1 MGRSVFIFF
10 LTLIV
15 IGSASTAIQARMT
28 ASKLTPENIPVA
40 LAKGA
45 SKQTSPSQSEESPRS
60 FVVNQILE
68 LSVDSSI
75 NPAVYNYLSSGY
87 KKAKEENYQLLLIK
101 LNTPGGL
108 VSTTKQILALIG
120 ESDIPT
126 VIWVTPEGA
135 SATSAGAI
143 IASGAHVLMMS
154 KGTNIG
160 AATPIQ
166 LSQDIKEGDAKNK
179 AVNDLVA
186 LVQGLAKARGRNPEG
201 FAKMISEAASFDSTE
216 AMEKKL
222 IDGVVSTRAE
232 LLNFIS
238 GRNIIHKG
246 VSYKLSAE
254 NPNFDLLEMD
264 LGQKLLNVFAV
275 RKTVSLY
282 SHRIL

>member
-135 SATSAGAI
+135 SATSAGL
-143 IASGAHVLMMS
+143 SMTSWPGSTLCRHNRSKSRRLLFKQGAV
-154 KGTNIG
+154 
-160 AATPIQ
+160 
-166 LSQDIKEGDAKNK
+166 
-179 AVNDLVA
+179 
-186 LVQGLAKARGRNPEG
+186 
-201 FAKMISEAASFDSTE
+201 
-216 AMEKKL
+216 
-222 IDGVVSTRAE
+222 
-232 LLNFIS
+232 
-238 GRNIIHKG
+238 
-246 VSYKLSAE
+246 
-254 NPNFDLLEMD
+254 
-264 LGQKLLNVFAV
+264 
-275 RKTVSLY
+275 
-282 SHRIL
+282 